1 MKNKLSK
8 LLKITIWKRWFFVA
22 FFVISSVLFIGL
34 SFGLKTKDGKLN
46 SDYKNSVSLTIKPTY
61 NDGSDINDEAYSKQL
76 LFNLHN
82 QLKNSFENSIVTS
95 SYEKE
100 NVWNIN
106 ISNITSNEQY
116 QDVISIVRDKKPLTI
131 LPINASS
138 DSNFYQSTLDN
149 NFIFNNAVKT
159 SSSYSLKMNE
169 SYSNGFY
176 KWVKDQRL
184 GDKVIIW
191 KNFDILKEI
200 VKQAIDSEGYN
211 GTFYEFLFFNGLTPE
226 NNSQNNNNSTL
237 KKYFFKDE
245 LEYNGKKYKPQD
257 FIVSKNE
264 VNDFNNTVSLNINKN
279 FEVNNYSPSASDYD
293 KEFFNVSYWVS
304 TYKLNNY
311 SLSPLSPANGTN
323 SYLFLIISLAS
334 IYLIISIFVVINYGY
349 LGIFSIFILAIII
362 SLALLMMTV
371 FFGDYNSIS
380 IILIIMTTF
389 ISLDFIVGFLD
400 KIKKEFLKEKSVSKS
415 IESTIKKTQKSTYL
429 KAILLTLLIGTF
441 YVVTATVVQQF
452 SVILLIVNLAI
463 LIIQIPL
470 MFLMS
475 KNLVNLKIFEQNKK
489 LIGFWKD
496 KNEEMSVSLKS
507 SENVSNND
515 EELEKIE
522 EQISNATSG
531 FENKKSYVLYRN
543 YFDKKSKYFL
553 IIFPIFVIATLI
565 TFLVKLFIGSFS
577 FTNALNLSSQD
588 QQQIVL
594 RVYKE
599 NNQEFTNTEIEQVKN
614 EISSRNLYPIKMN
627 VQGNKEI
634 ELFFK
639 SDTSRISIN
648 ELNNQ
653 LINLYNLKI
662 IPSSLI
668 NSNTFKVMEYTFYGI
683 LVAII
688 AMSIFVLLWMNW
700 TKALALIIVFAI
712 NLVSLILMVGTGI
725 LQLGSLLSIAML
737 FSFISLLVFSINI
750 LIKVFNK
757 LKHVRIEEM
766 TSENIKNFIYNQT
779 YQVMKPFVI
788 MNLMIVTT
796 MTIFAIFVGSLSI
809 SFIVFMLLS
818 VSINF
823 VSLAFFLPKLLY
835 VLEAK
840 KAKIK
845 RKIILNNFWDTEK
858 IKEQNFKGIN
868 DIK

>member
-8 LLKITIWKRWFFVA
+8 LLKITTWKRWFFVA
-22 FFVISSVLFIGL
+22 FFVISSALFIGL
-34 SFGLKTKDGKLN
+34 SFGLKTKDGKLS

-61 NDGSDINDEAYSKQL
+61 NDGSDINDEVYSKQL

-95 SYEKE
+95 NYEKD

-106 ISNITSNEQY
+106 ISNINSNEQY
-116 QDVISIVRDKKPLTI
+116 QEVISVIRDKKPLTI
-131 LPINASS
+131 LPINASINA
-138 DSNFYQSTLDN
+138 NFFHSTIDN
-149 NFIFNNAVKT
+149 NFIFNSAVKT
-159 SSSYSLKMNE
+159 STSYSLKMND
-169 SYSNGFY
+169 SNSNEFY
-176 KWVKDQRL
+176 DWARKQKL

-200 VKQAIDSEGYN
+200 VRQAVDNDGYN
-211 GTFYEFLFFNGLTPE
+211 GTFYEFLFVNRLTPE
-226 NNSQNNNNSTL
+226 NSSQNNNNSTL
-237 KKYFFKDE
+237 KTYFFKDE

-264 VNDFNNTVSLNINKN
+264 INDFKGTFTLNINKN
-279 FEVNNYSPSASDYD
+279 FEVKNYSASTSDYD
-293 KEFFNVSYWVS
+293 KEFFNVSYWIS

-311 SLSPLSPANGTN
+311 SLSPLSPANGVN
-323 SYLFLIISLAS
+323 SYLFLIISLVS
-334 IYLIISIFVVINYGY
+334 IYALVSIFVVINYGY
-349 LGIFSIFILAIII
+349 LGFFSIFILAIII
-362 SLALLMMTV
+362 FLALLMMTV

-389 ISLDFIVGFLD
+389 ISLDFIIGFLD
-400 KIKKEFLKEKSVSKS
+400 KVKKEFLKEKSVSKS

-429 KAILLTLLIGTF
+429 KAILLTLLVGTF
-441 YVVTATVVQQF
+441 YVVTATVIQQF
-452 SVILLIVNLAI
+452 SVILLIVNLEI

-475 KNLVNLKIFEQNKK
+475 KNLVNLKFFEQNKR

-496 KNEEMSVSLKS
+496 KNEGISTSIKN
-507 SENVSNND
+507 SENVSDND

-522 EQISNATSG
+522 EQISNATNG
-531 FENKKSYVLYRN
+531 FENKKSYALYRN

-553 IIFPIFVIATLI
+553 IIFPIFIIATLI
-565 TFLVKLFIGSFS
+565 TFLTKFFIGGSS

-594 RVYKE
+594 KVYKE
-599 NNQEFTNTEIEQVKN
+599 NNQEFTNTEIEQVKK
-614 EISSRNLYPIKMN
+614 EIASKNLNPLKMN

-639 SDTSRISIN
+639 NDTSHTLIN

-653 LINLYNLKI
+653 LINLYNLKV

-683 LVAII
+683 LAAII
-688 AMSIFVLLWMNW
+688 MMSIFVLLWMNW
-700 TKALALIIVFAI
+700 TKTLALIIVLAI
-712 NLVSLILMVGTGI
+712 NLVSLVLMVGTGI
-725 LQLGSLLSIAML
+725 LQLGLMLSIAML
-737 FSFISLLVFSINI
+737 FSFISLSIFSINI

-757 LKHVRIEEM
+757 LKHVRIEEI

-788 MNLMIVTT
+788 MNLMIVIT

-809 SFIVFMLLS
+809 SFILFMLISLL
-818 VSINF
+818 INF
-823 VSLAFFLPKLLY
+823 VSLAFFLPKILY

-840 KAKIK
+840 RAKMK
-845 RKIILNNFWDTEK
+845 RNIILNNFWDTEK

>member
-1 MKNKLSK
+1 MKNKLYK
-8 LLKITIWKRWFFVA
+8 LLKITTWKRWFFVA
-22 FFVISSVLFIGL
+22 FFIISSTLFIGL

-61 NDGSDINDEAYSKQL
+61 SDGSEINDEAYSKQL

-82 QLKNSFENSIVTS
+82 QLKYSFENSIVTS

-116 QDVISIVRDKKPLTI
+116 QDVISVIRDKKPLTI
-131 LPINASS
+131 LPINATTAS
-138 DSNFYQSTLDN
+138 DFYKSEIDN
-149 NFIFNNAVKT
+149 NFVFNNAVKT
-159 SSSYSLKMNE
+159 SSSYSLKMNDSHSKE
-169 SYSNGFY
+169 IY
-176 KWVKDQRL
+176 KWVKEQKL

-200 VKQAIDSEGYN
+200 VEQAKNEGYN
-211 GTFYEFLFFNGLTPE
+211 GTIYEFLFLNRLTPE
-226 NNSQNNNNSTL
+226 NSSQNNNNSTL

-264 VNDFNNTVSLNINKN
+264 INDFNNTVNLNINKN
-279 FEVNNYSPSASDYD
+279 FEVGNYTATAIDYE

-304 TYKLNNY
+304 TYKLNNH
-311 SLSPLSPANGTN
+311 SLSPLSPANGQN
-323 SYLFLIISLAS
+323 SYSFLIIALVS
-334 IYLIISIFVVINYGY
+334 IYLLISIFVVINYGY

-362 SLALLMMTV
+362 FLALLMMTV

-389 ISLDFIVGFLD
+389 ISLDFIICFLD

-415 IESTIKKTQKSTYL
+415 IETTIKKTQKSTYL
-429 KAILLTLLIGTF
+429 KAVLLTLLTGTF
-441 YVVTATVVQQF
+441 YAITATVIQQF
-452 SVILLIVNLAI
+452 SAILLIVNLAI

-475 KNLVNLKIFEQNKK
+475 KNLVNLKVFEQNKK

-496 KNEEMSVSLKS
+496 NNERMSPSLKS
-507 SENVSNND
+507 SESVNNND

-522 EQISNATSG
+522 EQISNATNG

-565 TFLVKLFIGSFS
+565 TFLVKLSIGGFS
-577 FTNALNLSSQD
+577 FNNALNLSPQD

-599 NNQEFTNTEIEQVKN
+599 NNQEFTNNEIEQVKN
-614 EISSRNLYPIKMN
+614 EIASKNLHPIKMN

-634 ELFFK
+634 QLFFK
-639 SDTSRISIN
+639 SDTSPIAIN

-683 LVAII
+683 LAAII
-688 AMSIFVLLWMNW
+688 MMSIFVLIWMNW
-700 TKALALIIVFAI
+700 TKALALITVFAI
-712 NLVSLILMVGTGI
+712 NLVFLVLMIGTGI

-766 TSENIKNFIYNQT
+766 TLENIKNFIYNQT

-788 MNLMIVTT
+788 MNLMFVIT
-796 MTIFAIFVGSLSI
+796 MMIFAIFAGSLSI
-809 SFIVFMLLS
+809 SFIIFMLSSAL
-818 VSINF
+818 INF

-840 KAKIK
+840 RAKIK
-845 RKIILNNFWDTEK
+845 RKIILDNFWDTEK